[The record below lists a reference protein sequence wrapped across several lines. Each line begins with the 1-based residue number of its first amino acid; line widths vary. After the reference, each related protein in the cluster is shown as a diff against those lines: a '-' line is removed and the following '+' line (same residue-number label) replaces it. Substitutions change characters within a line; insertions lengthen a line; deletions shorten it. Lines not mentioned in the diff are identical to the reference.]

1 MYIHKILLVGCL
13 GLFFVACSKKDEVK
27 KTEISYEMKNFKV
40 ESAGGCKADSLSC
53 AYYEVSYPVFNGLD
67 TAVTRIIAREI
78 DASVAMG
85 NPEAEGET
93 MKQIGEGFIRDFQEF
108 KTEMEDQPMGWHYK
122 GIVDVGVVTD
132 TLLSLSVTEEYY
144 TGGAHG
150 GYGKYFINLRP
161 GTGETF
167 TLDNYLK
174 SGFEQPVTKIAE
186 GMFRKIRDLAD
197 TASLTENMFE
207 FPEGQFVLNKNYGF
221 TKDGVVFYYN
231 SYEIASYA
239 AGPTEVLVPY
249 EALKEWRR
257 EEGH

>member
-1 MYIHKILLVGCL
+1 MNKILLAGCM
-13 GLFFVACSKKDEVK
+13 GLCFVACSKKDED
-27 KTEISYEMKNFKV
+27 KTTNISYEMKNFKV
-40 ESAGGCKADSLSC
+40 ESEGGCKADTLSC
-53 AYYEVSYPVFNGLD
+53 ASYEVTYPVFSGLD

-78 DASVAMG
+78 DASVAMD

-108 KTEMEDQPMGWHYK
+108 KTEMEDQPMGWRYK
-122 GIVDVGVVTD
+122 GTVDVGVVTD

-150 GYGKYFINLRP
+150 GFGKYFINLRP
-161 GTGETF
+161 ETGEPF
-167 TLDNYLK
+167 TLANYFK
-174 SGFEQPVTKIAE
+174 PGYEQPVTKIAE
-186 GMFRKIRDLAD
+186 GIFRKVRELAD

-207 FPEGQFVLNKNYGF
+207 FPEDQFVLNKNYGF

-239 AGPTEVLVPY
+239 SGPTEVVVPY
-249 EALKEWRR
+249 EALKEWIR
-257 EEGH
+257 ERH